1 MNYTEISEKAD
12 EEFDSGRIKEAISLL
27 KKGLDNAREKGHKS
41 YIEFFLGELENVKGD
56 YESGL
61 PHHKQAVKLNPN
73 NPFLL
78 KNLGVTYSQLR
89 PWHSRVYSLFFDL

>member
-1 MNYTEISEKAD
+1 L
-12 EEFDSGRIKEAISLL
+12 GRIKEAISLL
-27 KKGLDNAREKGHKS
+27 EKGLSIARQKGHKS

-61 PHHKQAVKLNPN
+61 NHHKQAVKHNTK

-78 KNLGVTYSQLR
+78 KNLGVTYSLLGKGDF
-89 PWHSRVYSLFFDL
+89 LFSSGLEL

>member
-1 MNYTEISEKAD
+1 MNYTEISKKAD
-12 EEFDSGRIKEAISLL
+12 EEFDLGRIKEAISLL
-27 KKGLDNAREKGHKS
+27 KKGLAIAREKGHKS

-56 YESGL
+56 SESAL

-78 KNLGVTYSQLR
+78 KK
-89 PWHSRVYSLFFDL
+89 PWCYI